1 MVCAKTDVL
10 KYLNTSTIDSLTN
23 YSATID
29 GLTSVWA
36 SIDAMSGEGIGIR
49 SVLFG
54 DSRGNLYA
62 FGQAQNDDGTDIT
75 WHFEHGWQAPAQ
87 VGTRMYC
94 DGIVSYWRKMTEAL
108 PVTVSL
114 SVTDSLGDTE
124 TPQTKSFT
132 LDQNSEHLPTFP
144 NTRGQFWKVKHSGNA
159 SRSTMRHRGA
169 ALMGWPIGM
178 V

>member
-1 MVCAKTDVL
+1 
-10 KYLNTSTIDSLTN
+10 
-23 YSATID
+23 
-29 GLTSVWA
+29 
-36 SIDAMSGEGIGIR
+36 
-49 SVLFG
+49 
-54 DSRGNLYA
+54 
-62 FGQAQNDDGTDIT
+62 
-75 WHFEHGWQAPAQ
+75 
-87 VGTRMYC
+87 
-94 DGIVSYWRKMTEAL
+94 MTEAL

-132 LDQNSEHLPTFP
+132 LDQNSEHLLTFP

>member
-1 MVCAKTDVL
+1 LFSHTFSDEITAAAEWLTQS
-10 KYLNTSTIDSLTN
+10 TSTIDSLTN

-54 DSRGNLYA
+54 DSSGNLYA

-114 SVTDSLGDTE
+114 SVSDSLGDVE

-132 LDQNSEHLPTFP
+132 LDQNSEHLLTFP
-144 NTRGQFWKVKHSGNA
+144 NTVGSSG
-159 SRSTMRHRGA
+159 RSNTAAMPAGA
-169 ALMGWPIGM
+169 RCATVAPH
-178 V
+178 